1 MNNDITDID
10 GARPAKIKL
19 RKDFIG
25 MQLNVK
31 DINEFMK
38 FESKRETNP
47 LDPIYKGVNDKG
59 DKITYGKI

>member
-1 MNNDITDID
+1 VTNDISDIE
-10 GARPAKIKL
+10 GARPKKEVL

-38 FESKRETNP
+38 FETKRVVNP
-47 LDPIYKGVNDKG
+47 LEPIY
-59 DKITYGKI
+59 